1 MKNKSEKKIQ
11 IESAI
16 GGKKKNES
24 GKTEGIREAEVRKE
38 REKKNH
44 RENVIS
50 GTEKEMV
57 EIDSEYEA
65 SAYK

>member
-1 MKNKSEKKIQ
+1 M
-11 IESAI
+11 
-16 GGKKKNES
+16 
-24 GKTEGIREAEVRKE
+24 KTEGIREAEVRKE

-50 GTEKEMV
+50 GTENEMV